1 MKRFALL
8 FVILIAGLSAVL
20 YRKLQAEHARAEAP
34 AGGGGT
40 VEATRVDVAPR
51 LGARIRAIHARA
63 GDAVKAGQLL
73 VELDCTEPEAAQAE
87 ARAAIAAAEAVAR
100 SAAASVGQAEAMEA
114 AASAQAKAAAAAV
127 RGQSAHRAGVN
138 VRRKTARADGR
149 PRDDARGRRGRHRQP
164 ARRGADGR
172 GRAAGRG
179 PGRGRADR
187 GGARRRGAASAQVSA
202 AEAAVQIAR
211 ARSEAATQDVARAQA
226 ALRRAD
232 ALAAEC
238 RLVAPV
244 DALVQT
250 RAAEPGELARPGF
263 PLLILLDLRRVT
275 ATFYLPNA
283 ELAAA
288 QPGMAVE
295 VTADAW
301 PDRRFQG
308 SVSQVGLEAEFTP
321 RNVQTREDR
330 DRLVYPVEVALENPD
345 GALRPGMPVEVALV
359 GTGGRR

>member
-138 VRRKTARADGR
+138 VRRKTAVRT
-149 PRDDARGRRGRHRQP
+149 
-164 ARRGADGR
+164 
-172 GRAAGRG
+172 AGRVTTLEG
-179 PGRGRADR
+179 GGGVTASQLDEARTAAAALQAEARAVDAQIAA
-187 GGARRRGAASAQVSA
+187 ARAGEGAASAQVSA